1 MSDTNP
7 NQDEKLLILLVDDLP
22 ANLHVM
28 VSALKGEFR
37 LKTATTGASALALFK
52 GQAELP
58 RLLVLDVKMPG
69 MSGIEVL
76 RRMREDPYTCDIP
89 VILVSA
95 DISEQNQ
102 LAGLNLGADD
112 YLVKPIFHETLIVR
126 VRNLIQRNEERSKLR
141 LAGHV
146 FNFSG
151 EAMLISDTNNNIVD
165 VNAAFIT
172 LTGYDKAEVVGRNPK
187 LLSSGQNTRE
197 EYKLMWDTLL
207 KHGWWQGELWQ
218 RRKDGSVHPRFMTIS
233 IVRDKAGDVE
243 YFLANFVDISSY
255 KESELR
261 VAHLAHHD
269 VLTGLPN
276 RLHLQTFLAQ
286 SILIAKR
293 KSEQLAVMFLDLDR
307 FKNVNDTLGHTVGDE
322 LLIQVAGRLKSC
334 IRDYDVVARL
344 GGDEFVVILRG
355 PDILGD
361 AIGVAKKLNYQLSQP
376 FLIGTH
382 TLHTST
388 SIGIALYPDNAEHI
402 DDLMKNADTSMYFA
416 KSDGGNAFRFFS
428 PTMNHGAHE
437 KLKMESQ
444 LFVAIEK
451 QELRLHYQV
460 QVDEMHRPIGAEA
473 LIRWM
478 HPERGM
484 VRPAQFIPMIEA
496 TGLILPIGH
505 WVLDTACAQ
514 LRLWQDDAHT
524 RGLVLAVNV
533 SARQFGQ
540 PDFVE
545 QVRNIAQRHAINP
558 ALLKLEITESLL
570 LKNIDEVIAIMSA
583 LRALGVGFS
592 LDDFGT
598 GYSCLQYLK
607 RLPINQIK
615 IDRSFVHDLATDNS
629 DKAIVRTI
637 VALAQNLKLDVIAE
651 GVETEEQREILLR
664 MGCRHYQGYLF
675 GEPLPIQEFE
685 LALRQFGGLEGEPK
699 PPLPG
704 RAARPA
710 RSRVV

>member
-1 MSDTNP
+1 MSTVHSPPGD
-7 NQDEKLLILLVDDLP
+7 KMLILLVDDLP

-28 VSALKGEFR
+28 VSALKAEFR

-52 GQAELP
+52 DQAELP
-58 RLLVLDVKMPG
+58 KLVVLDVKMPG
-69 MSGIEVL
+69 MSGIDVL
-76 RRMREDPYTCDIP
+76 RRMRADPSTCDIP

-95 DISEQNQ
+95 DMSEQNQ

-151 EAMLISDTNNNIVD
+151 EAMLITDTNNNIVD
-165 VNAAFIT
+165 VNAAFIN
-172 LTGYDKAEVVGRNPK
+172 LTGFDKTEVMGKNPR
-187 LLSSGQNTRE
+187 LLSSGKNTRQ
-197 EYKLMWDTLL
+197 EYKLMWDTIL
-207 KHGWWQGELWQ
+207 KDGWWQGELWQ
-218 RRKDGSVHPRFMTIS
+218 RCKDGSVHPRFMTIS
-233 IVRDKAGDVE
+233 VVRDKLGDVE
-243 YFLANFVDISSY
+243 FFLANFIDISSY
-255 KESELR
+255 KESEQR

-293 KSEQLAVMFLDLDR
+293 RSEQLAVMFLDLDR

-322 LLIQVAGRLKSC
+322 LLIQVAGRLKAS

-355 PDILGD
+355 SDILQD
-361 AIGVAKKLNYQLSQP
+361 AIAVAKKLNFQLSLP
-376 FLIGTH
+376 FDIGTH

-388 SIGIALYPDNAEHI
+388 SIGIALYPDNADHM
-402 DDLMKNADTSMYFA
+402 DDLMKNADTSKYFA
-416 KSDGGNAFRFFS
+416 KSDGGNGFRFFS
-428 PTMNHGAHE
+428 PAMNHGAHE

-444 LFVAIEK
+444 LFVAIER
-451 QELRLHYQV
+451 QQLRLHYQV
-460 QVDEMHRPIGAEA
+460 QVDENCRPLGAEA
-473 LIRWM
+473 LIRWQ
-478 HPERGM
+478 HPERGLVM
-484 VRPAQFIPMIEA
+484 PADFIPMIEA

-505 WVLDTACAQ
+505 WVLDTACDQ
-514 LRLWQDDAHT
+514 LRQWQGEPLMRD
-524 RGLVLAVNV
+524 LVLAVNV
-533 SARQFGQ
+533 SARQFTQ
-540 PDFVE
+540 PDFVD
-545 QVRNIAQRHAINP
+545 QVRKIAQRHAINP
-558 ALLKLEITESLL
+558 ALLKLEITESML
-570 LKNIDEVIAIMSA
+570 LKNVDEVIAIMGA

-615 IDRSFVHDLATDNS
+615 IDRSFVHDLASGSS
-629 DKAIVRTI
+629 DQAIVRTI
-637 VALAQNLKLDVIAE
+637 IAMAHNLNMNVIAE
-651 GVETEEQREILLR
+651 GVETEEQRDLLLE
-664 MGCRHYQGYLF
+664 MGCTDFQGYLF
-675 GEPLPIQEFE
+675 GKPVPIGEFE
-685 LALRQFGGLEGEPK
+685 AMLKTLASFEPEQRAPSLARIGQK
-699 PPLPG
+699 AGPLV
-704 RAARPA
+704 A
-710 RSRVV
+710 

>member
-1 MSDTNP
+1 MSAVHTAP
-7 NQDEKLLILLVDDLP
+7 DEKMLILLVDDLP

-28 VSALKGEFR
+28 ISALKAEFR

-52 GQAELP
+52 DQAELP
-58 RLLVLDVKMPG
+58 KLVVLDVQMPG
-69 MSGIEVL
+69 MSGIDVL
-76 RRMREDPYTCDIP
+76 RRMRADPYTCDIP

-95 DISEQNQ
+95 DMSEQNQ

-126 VRNLIQRNEERSKLR
+126 VRNLIQRSEERTQLR

-151 EAMLISDTNNNIVD
+151 EAMLITDANNSIVD

-172 LTGYDKAEVVGRNPK
+172 LTGYDKAEVLGKNPR
-187 LLSSGQNTRE
+187 LLASGKNTQE
-197 EYKLMWDTLL
+197 EYKLMWDTIL
-207 KHGWWQGELWQ
+207 KDGWWQGELWQ
-218 RRKDGSVHPRFMTIS
+218 RCKDGSVHPRFMTIS
-233 IVRDKAGDVE
+233 VVRDKLGDIE
-243 YFLANFVDISSY
+243 FFLANFVDISSY
-255 KESELR
+255 KESEQR

-293 KSEQLAVMFLDLDR
+293 RSEQLAVMFLDLDR

-322 LLIQVAGRLKSC
+322 LLIQVAGRLKAC

-355 PDILGD
+355 PDILPE
-361 AIGVAKKLNYQLSQP
+361 AIAVAKKLNFQLSQR
-376 FLIGTH
+376 FEIGAH

-388 SIGIALYPDNAEHI
+388 SIGIALYPDNADHM

-416 KSDGGNAFRFFS
+416 KSDGGNSFRFFS
-428 PTMNHGAHE
+428 PTMNQGAHE
-437 KLKMESQ
+437 KLKMEGQ

-451 QELRLHYQV
+451 QQLRLHYQI
-460 QVDEMHRPIGAEA
+460 QMDEMNRPLGAEA
-473 LIRWM
+473 LIRWL
-478 HPERGM
+478 HPERGLVM
-484 VRPAQFIPMIEA
+484 PAAFIPMVEE

-514 LRLWQDDAHT
+514 LRQWQDDALT
-524 RGLVLAVNV
+524 SELVLAVNV
-533 SARQFGQ
+533 SARQFCQ

-545 QVRNIAQRHAINP
+545 QVRKVAQRHMINP
-558 ALLKLEITESLL
+558 ALLKLEITESML
-570 LKNIDEVIAIMSA
+570 LKNVDEVIVTMSA
-583 LRALGVGFS
+583 LRALGVKFS

-607 RLPINQIK
+607 RLPLNQIK
-615 IDRSFVHDLATDNS
+615 IDRSFIHELVS
-629 DKAIVRTI
+629 DKSDQAIVRTI
-637 VALAQNLKLDVIAE
+637 VAMAHNLNLNVIAE
-651 GVETEEQREILLR
+651 GVETEEQREILLG
-664 MGCRHYQGYLF
+664 MGCTHFQGYLF
-675 GEPLPIQEFE
+675 GKAVPIDEFE
-685 LALRQFGGLEGEPK
+685 AMLKALDSFDGE
-699 PPLPG
+699 LRA
-704 RAARPA
+704 RAADRLVCQVGP
-710 RSRVV
+710 

>member
-1 MSDTNP
+1 MNS
-7 NQDEKLLILLVDDLP
+7 EKMLILLVDDLP
-22 ANLHVM
+22 DNLHVM
-28 VSALKGEFR
+28 IAALKSEFR
-37 LKTATTGASALALFK
+37 LKTATTGAGALALLK
-52 GQAELP
+52 DQAELP
-58 RLLVLDVKMPG
+58 KLLVLDVKMPG

-76 RRMREDPYTCDIP
+76 RRMRKDPRTCDIP

-126 VRNLIQRNEERSKLR
+126 VRNLIERNDERSKLR

-151 EAMLISDTNNNIVD
+151 EAMLITDTHNNIVD
-165 VNAAFIT
+165 VNAAFIS
-172 LTGYDKAEVVGRNPK
+172 LTGYDKAEVMGKNPR
-187 LLSSGQNTRE
+187 LLASGQNTTE
-197 EYKLMWDTLL
+197 QYKDLWDTLL
-207 KHGWWQGELWQ
+207 KDGWWQGELWQ
-218 RRKDGSVHPRFMTIS
+218 RSKDGSVHPRFMTIS
-233 IVRDKAGDVE
+233 VMRDKAGEVE

-293 KSEQLAVMFLDLDR
+293 RSEQLAVMFLDLDR
-307 FKNVNDTLGHTVGDE
+307 FKNVNDTLGHTVGDA
-322 LLIQVAGRLKSC
+322 LLVQVAARLKAS

-355 PDILGD
+355 SDILPD
-361 AIGVAKKLNYQLSQP
+361 AIAVAKKLNLQLSQP
-376 FLIGTH
+376 FLIDTH

-428 PTMNHGAHE
+428 PAMNHGAHE

-451 QELRLHYQV
+451 QELRLHYQI
-460 QVDEMHRPIGAEA
+460 QVDQFNRPRGAEA
-473 LIRWM
+473 LIRWL

-484 VRPAQFIPMIEA
+484 VLPGQFIPMIEA
-496 TGLILPIGH
+496 TGLILPIGS
-505 WVLDTACAQ
+505 WVLDAACAQ
-514 LRLWQDDAHT
+514 LRMWQDDELTSA
-524 RGLVLAVNV
+524 LVLAVNV

-540 PDFVE
+540 PDFVD
-545 QVRNIAQRHAINP
+545 QVRKAAQRHAINP

-570 LKNIDEVIAIMSA
+570 LKNVDEVIVTMSA
-583 LRALGVGFS
+583 LRALGVAFS

-615 IDRSFVHDLATDNS
+615 IDRSFVHDLATDGS

-637 VALAQNLKLDVIAE
+637 IALAQNLKLDVIAE
-651 GVETEEQREILLR
+651 GVETDEQREILLR
-664 MGCRHYQGYLF
+664 MGCTHYQGFLF
-675 GEPLPIQEFE
+675 GTALPIQEFE
-685 LALRQFGGLEGEPK
+685 AALRCLPAFDATPSV
-699 PPLPG
+699 PAPG
-704 RAARPA
+704 RAGRQTGPW
-710 RSRVV
+710 VV